1 MRAQL
6 THTPFDYPV
15 HSYTMSLT
23 EYFVKASVPQMPS
36 NGIIGGLDTTQEAEL
51 QRHVYQLQLSDGV
64 PGTSI
69 SVLAALSS
77 PDRMSLM
84 TLYFPDE
91 INEHETFARDWKHS
105 GQSHST

>member
-1 MRAQL
+1 M
-6 THTPFDYPV
+6 
-15 HSYTMSLT
+15 
-23 EYFVKASVPQMPS
+23 PQMPS

-51 QRHVYQLQLSDGV
+51 QRLIHQLQLSDGV

-69 SVLAALSS
+69 SALAVPSS

-84 TLYFPDE
+84 TLYFSDE
-91 INEHETFARDWKHS
+91 INEHETFAQGWKHS